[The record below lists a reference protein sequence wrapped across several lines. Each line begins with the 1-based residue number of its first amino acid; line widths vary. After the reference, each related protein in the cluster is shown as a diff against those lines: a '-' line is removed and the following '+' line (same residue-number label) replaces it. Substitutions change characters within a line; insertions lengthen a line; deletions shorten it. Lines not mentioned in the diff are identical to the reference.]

1 MFLRRLKIAKRTLAC
16 FTVMVF
22 LILGLGFFSLKQMH
36 EIRDAGLEIE
46 NHSLPG
52 IALGDGM
59 NLAFAYTRYSVMK
72 MLSTRTPNESASA
85 RDELNGRFE
94 TFFESLKQYGSVIQS
109 SREQELVDAVA
120 KAFAVYRDKAAELS
134 SLVAAGQLDR
144 SRTLAWTDMAEV
156 AKPIILHLEEL
167 EKLNDGSKD
176 TSIARASTAYDS
188 AQRVCYIIMALS
200 ILITLLLAWRLTA
213 SLSGPIGQALAVS
226 ETIASGDLRVAA
238 VDESGTD
245 EAALLLQ
252 SMVRMRDNLRSIL
265 GHVDATAGQL
275 ATATEEMSALMRSS
289 NSDLLMQNSEI
300 EMAATAVTEMSIAVE
315 EVTRNAVSTSEESK
329 ASAQSARIG
338 QEELRMTV
346 TSISYLTENVTEA
359 SNEARQLAIKAS
371 EITKV
376 LEVIRSISE
385 QTNLL
390 ALNAA
395 IEAARAGEAGRGFAV
410 VADEVRGLAHRTS
423 ESTRE
428 IESMIGHVQKGSQD
442 TVAALVRSGAQAER
456 TKEQAESAN
465 AALTS
470 IAASALAIDERNT
483 SIASACEEQTQVAR
497 EVDRSLVR
505 IRDLSALSA
514 VRADQT
520 GSSGRGLADLAH
532 GLNERLKQFKL

>member
-1 MFLRRLKIAKRTLAC
+1 MFLRRLKIARRTLAC

-22 LILGLGFFSLKQMH
+22 LILGLGFFSLKQMY
-36 EIRDAGLEIE
+36 EIREAGLEIE

-52 IALGDGM
+52 IALGDDI

-72 MLSTRTPNESASA
+72 MLSTRNPDESASE
-85 RDELNGRFE
+85 RDELNRRVD
-94 TFFESLKQYGSVIQS
+94 TFFQSLKQYRSVIQS

-120 KAFAVYRDKAAELS
+120 KDFAVYRDYAAEFS
-134 SLVAAGQLDR
+134 SLVAGGQLDR
-144 SRTLAWTDMAEV
+144 SRTLAWTDMAES
-156 AKPIILHLEEL
+156 AKPIIADLEEL

-176 TSIARASTAYDS
+176 TSITRASTAYDS
-188 AQRVCYIIMALS
+188 AQRVCYIIMGLS
-200 ILITLLLAWRLTA
+200 VVITLLLAWRLTS

-226 ETIASGDLRVAA
+226 ETIASGDLRVST
-238 VDESGTD
+238 VDQSGRD

-275 ATATEEMSALMRSS
+275 ATATEQMSALMRSS
-289 NSDLLMQNSEI
+289 NSDLLVQNNEI
-300 EMAATAVTEMSIAVE
+300 EMAATAVTEMSAAVE

-329 ASAQSARIG
+329 ASALSARIG

-346 TSISYLTENVTEA
+346 TSIKDLTDNVAEA
-359 SNEARQLAIKAS
+359 SNEARQLAVKAS

-442 TVAALVRSGAQAER
+442 TVAALARSGTQAER
-456 TKEQAESAN
+456 TKEQAESAST
-465 AALTS
+465 ALSS

-505 IRDLSALSA
+505 IRDLSSLSA
-514 VRADQT
+514 VRAEQMD
-520 GSSGRGLADLAH
+520 SSGKGLADLAN
-532 GLNERLKQFKL
+532 GLNDRLKQFKL